1 MTDHVHP
8 KPFRTWIAIDVAKDF
23 NAVVIQSEDMAK
35 KSFKMANS
43 KSDHD
48 KLIAL
53 ASSSPQ
59 PCCFGLEATGNYHRT
74 LANRILREGFELKLI
89 SSLAACRFREA
100 LHNSWDK
107 NDPKDA
113 AVILEMLK
121 QDLTQ
126 KFVDPLIAGWH
137 DLQEISKTYANLTLM
152 KTRLQ
157 HSILN
162 HYLPLYFPEIRPYWH
177 SSSSQWFIRLLQ
189 QYPSAHAIKGLSVE
203 EFVAAAWGLLNTKQN
218 KSKILTEIHQ
228 LASVTIAL
236 PVDLTGPGVATFQL
250 QLRRYL
256 ELNRD
261 REFLTELSAQ
271 ILASNKDYEILLS
284 LPGVGPVHALTI
296 LAEAGDLR
304 RFKHY
309 KQFLNYCGFSLSK
322 SQSGLSRGREQLSK
336 RGNSRLRLAF
346 WMAAQTAVRLREN
359 SFREKYRRY
368 VQTDPHN
375 KDLCRKAYT
384 AVAAK
389 IARVAYGLIKH
400 QSEYSG
406 HHELALPSGSIP
418 LCRAVEANLTS

>member
-1 MTDHVHP
+1 MTDRVHP

-23 NAVVIQSEDMAK
+23 NAVVIQSDDMAK

-189 QYPSAHAIKGLSVE
+189 QYPGS
-203 EFVAAAWGLLNTKQN
+203 LLLIFKNVRSFISEKFTTLIN
-218 KSKILTEIHQ
+218 
-228 LASVTIAL
+228 
-236 PVDLTGPGVATFQL
+236 
-250 QLRRYL
+250 RY
-256 ELNRD
+256 N
-261 REFLTELSAQ
+261 
-271 ILASNKDYEILLS
+271 YE
-284 LPGVGPVHALTI
+284 V
-296 LAEAGDLR
+296 
-304 RFKHY
+304 
-309 KQFLNYCGFSLSK
+309 
-322 SQSGLSRGREQLSK
+322 
-336 RGNSRLRLAF
+336 
-346 WMAAQTAVRLREN
+346 
-359 SFREKYRRY
+359 
-368 VQTDPHN
+368 
-375 KDLCRKAYT
+375 
-384 AVAAK
+384 
-389 IARVAYGLIKH
+389 
-400 QSEYSG
+400 SEY
-406 HHELALPSGSIP
+406 L
-418 LCRAVEANLTS
+418 